1 MRERLLT
8 QHFVRRFLENDLVSP
23 DADRHEVLSLVGAGL
38 LSSTM
43 FITIGLALKFMFM
56 PLQSPG
62 RTAILA
68 VDDRLL
74 FLACAMIVM
83 ALVAVTAWDGL
94 SLDPRDSSI
103 LGPLPI
109 AHHAIVRAKL
119 SAVALYAAGFAL
131 ATTVMPALLHPPL
144 MVGRLSIGLAA
155 GLLLIVIQFVV
166 SLAAGLFGFAAILA
180 VRETLRAC
188 SGRHF
193 IRLSAIAQALLIVML
208 ATSFLLVPAIVG
220 NAARTVAAPGRLVT
234 LLPPFWFLGA
244 QETLGGGFVDR
255 LPRRDLPRWLGQQ
268 EERATSDYRA
278 AVPAFQTLAVQAL
291 VAFAGTLGLAL
302 SAYTWNS
309 RRLPFPPIATRADR
323 YAGPGVLARLVMRTL
338 ARAPAARAGFFF
350 TVQCLLR
357 SAPHRLVLA
366 ACTAV
371 CLALA
376 TATFEVALEGQL
388 DPRAPKTSGFVTQ
401 TLVLGILLAGLGH
414 VMRIPGDLRANR
426 LFHLAWL
433 GQKDRYV
440 DGVNR
445 AAAAI
450 LIVPALLALFP
461 THLLLFGLRMASAH
475 LLTGL
480 LLGLVVLEA
489 LAAGRRSLPFASSY
503 SPPADLNTRGPV
515 IGIGAL
521 FASSIFGSLERS
533 ALAGPRSALSL
544 WLALAALFLMLRYR
558 RGRRER
564 GVTPDAPDFYP
575 SEMARL
581 DLTGAS

>member
-1 MRERLLT
+1 VRERLLT
-8 QHFVRRFLENDLVSP
+8 RHFVQRFLENDLVSP
-23 DADRHEVLSLVGAGL
+23 DSDRHEVLSLLGAGL
-38 LSSTM
+38 LSCTM
-43 FITIGLALKFMFM
+43 FITIALSLKFLFM

-68 VDDRLL
+68 VDDRLV

-83 ALVAVTAWDGL
+83 ALVAVTSWDAL

-109 AHHAIVRAKL
+109 AHGAIVRAKL
-119 SAVALYAAGFAL
+119 RAVALFAAGFAIA
-131 ATTVMPALLHPPL
+131 ATVLPAILHPPL
-144 MVGRLSIGLAA
+144 MVGRLPVGLFAV
-155 GLLLIVIQFVV
+155 LVLIVIHFVV
-166 SLAAGLFGFAAILA
+166 SLAAGLFGFAAVLA
-180 VRETLRAC
+180 IRETLRAC

-193 IRLSAIAQALLIVML
+193 TRLAAIAQAVLIVL
-208 ATSFLLVPAIVG
+208 LVTAFLLVPAILG
-220 NAARTVAAPGRLVT
+220 SAARAVATPGQSVS

-244 QETLGGGFVDR
+244 QETLAGGFVDR
-255 LPRRDLPRWLGQQ
+255 LPRPDLPRWLEQQ
-268 EERATSDYRA
+268 EARATSDYRA
-278 AVPAFQTLAVQAL
+278 AVPAFQALAVRAL
-291 VAFAGTLGLAL
+291 IASIGTLGLAL
-302 SAYTWNS
+302 FAYTWNS
-309 RRLPFPPIATRADR
+309 RRLPFPPVATRADR

-338 ARAPAARAGFFF
+338 ARAPATRAGFFF

-371 CLALA
+371 SLALA
-376 TATFEVALEGQL
+376 TATFEAAFEGHV
-388 DPRAPKTSGFVTQ
+388 DPRAPKATGFVTQ

-414 VMRIPGDLRANR
+414 VMRIPADLRANR
-426 LFHLAWL
+426 LFHLAWI

-440 DGVNR
+440 DGINR
-445 AAAAI
+445 AAAVI

-461 THLLLFGLRMASAH
+461 THVLLFGLPLASAH

-489 LAAGRRSLPFASSY
+489 LAAGRRALPFASSY
-503 SPPADLNTRGPV
+503 SPPAGLNTRGPV

-521 FASSIFGSLERS
+521 FAISMFGTLERAALSGPQS
-533 ALAGPRSALSL
+533 ALAL
-544 WLALAALFLMLRYR
+544 WLALAALFLVLRYR

-564 GVTPDAPDFYP
+564 GVTPDAPDFYQ

-581 DLTGAS
+581 DLTSAS

>member
-1 MRERLLT
+1 VRERLLT
-8 QHFVRRFLENDLVSP
+8 RHFVERFLENDLVSP
-23 DADRHEVLSLVGAGL
+23 DADRHEVHSLVGAGL
-38 LSSTM
+38 LSCTM
-43 FITIGLALKFMFM
+43 FITIGLALKFLFM

-74 FLACAMIVM
+74 FLTCSMIIM
-83 ALVAVTAWDGL
+83 ALVAVTSWEAL

-109 AHHAIVRAKL
+109 AHGAIVRAKL
-119 SAVALYAAGFAL
+119 RAVSLYAAGFAL
-131 ATTVMPALLHPPL
+131 ATTTMPALLYPPL
-144 MVGRLSIGLAA
+144 MVGQLPIGLLS
-155 GLLLIVIQFVV
+155 GLVLIVIQFVV
-166 SLAAGLFGFAAILA
+166 VLAAGLFGFAAVLA
-180 VRETLRAC
+180 IRETLRAC

-193 IRLSAIAQALLIVML
+193 ARLSAIAQALLIVML
-208 ATSFLLVPAIVG
+208 VTSFLLVPAIVG
-220 NAARTVAAPGRLVT
+220 NAARGIVAPGRLVT

-244 QETLGGGFVDR
+244 QETLAGGFVDR

-268 EERATSDYRA
+268 EAQATSEYRA
-278 AVPAFQTLAVQAL
+278 AVPAFRAMAVQA
-291 VAFAGTLGLAL
+291 VIAFVSTLGLAL
-302 SAYTWNS
+302 AAYTWNS
-309 RRLPFPPIATRADR
+309 RALPFPPVATRADR
-323 YAGPGVLARLVMRTL
+323 YAGPGVLARLVMRTV
-338 ARAPAARAGFFF
+338 ARAPATRAGFFF

-371 CLALA
+371 SLALA
-376 TATFEVALEGQL
+376 AATFEAAFEGQL
-388 DPRAPKTSGFVTQ
+388 NSRAPRTTGFVTQ
-401 TLVLGILLAGLGH
+401 TLVLSILLAGLGH

-426 LFHLAWL
+426 LFHLAWI

-445 AAAAI
+445 AAALL
-450 LIVPALLALFP
+450 LIVPALVALFP
-461 THLLLFGLRMASAH
+461 TQVLLFGLPMAAAH

-489 LAAGRRSLPFASSY
+489 LAAGRRGLPFASNY

-515 IGIGAL
+515 IGIAAL
-521 FASSIFGSLERS
+521 LAISMFGSLERS
-533 ALAGPRSALSL
+533 ALGGPRSALAL
-544 WLALAALFLMLRYR
+544 WLGLAALFVVLRFR
-558 RGRRER
+558 RGRREHD
-564 GVTPDAPDFYP
+564 VTPDSPDFYP

-581 DLTGAS
+581 DLTSAS

>member
-8 QHFVRRFLENDLVSP
+8 QHFVRRFLENDLVSA

-74 FLACAMIVM
+74 FLTCAMIVM
-83 ALVAVTAWDGL
+83 ALVAVTAWDAPLAG
-94 SLDPRDSSI
+94 STRFLDP
-103 LGPLPI
+103 GPLPI
-109 AHHAIVRAKL
+109 AHGAIVRAKL
-119 SAVALYAAGFAL
+119 RAVALYAAGFAL
-131 ATTVMPALLHPPL
+131 ATTAMPALLHPPL
-144 MVGRLSIGLAA
+144 MVGRLSIGLVI
-155 GLLLIVIQFVV
+155 GLLLIVIHFVV

-208 ATSFLLVPAIVG
+208 VTAFLLVPAIVG
-220 NAARTVAAPGRLVT
+220 NAARTVAAPGRSVT

-244 QETLGGGFVDR
+244 QETLAGGFVDR
-255 LPRRDLPRWLGQQ
+255 LPRPDLPRWLGQQ

-291 VAFAGTLGLAL
+291 VAFVGTLGLAL

-309 RRLPFPPIATRADR
+309 RRLPFPPVATRADR

-366 ACTAV
+366 ACVAV
-371 CLALA
+371 SLALA

-450 LIVPALLALFP
+450 LIAPALLALFP
-461 THLLLFGLRMASAH
+461 THLLLLELPMASAH

-480 LLGLVVLEA
+480 LLGLSCLKRWRPD
-489 LAAGRRSLPFASSY
+489 AGRCCLR
-503 SPPADLNTRGPV
+503 
-515 IGIGAL
+515 
-521 FASSIFGSLERS
+521 
-533 ALAGPRSALSL
+533 
-544 WLALAALFLMLRYR
+544 AA
-558 RGRRER
+558 
-564 GVTPDAPDFYP
+564 T
-575 SEMARL
+575 ARQP
-581 DLTGAS
+581 T

>member
-1 MRERLLT
+1 MREQLLT
-8 QHFVRRFLENDLVSP
+8 RHFVRRFLENDLVSP
-23 DADRHEVLSLVGAGL
+23 EADRHEVLSLVGAGL

-43 FITIGLALKFMFM
+43 FITIVLALKFMFM

-74 FLACAMIVM
+74 FLTCAMIIM
-83 ALVAVTAWDGL
+83 ALVAVTAWDAL

-103 LGPLPI
+103 LGPLPV
-109 AHHAIVRAKL
+109 AHGAIVRAKL
-119 SAVALYAAGFAL
+119 RAVALYAAGFAL
-131 ATTVMPALLHPPL
+131 ATTAMPALLYPPL
-144 MVGRLSIGLAA
+144 MVGRLSIGLFA
-155 GLLLIVIQFVV
+155 GLLLIVIHFVV
-166 SLAAGLFGFAAILA
+166 ALAAALFGFVAILA

-193 IRLSAIAQALLIVML
+193 ARLSAIAQALLIVL
-208 ATSFLLVPAIVG
+208 LVTSFLLVPAIVG
-220 NAARTVAAPGRLVT
+220 NAARTVTTPARSATV
-234 LLPPFWFLGA
+234 LPPFWFLGA
-244 QETLGGGFVDR
+244 QETLAGGFVDR

-268 EERATSDYRA
+268 EERATSEYRA
-278 AVPAFQTLAVQAL
+278 AVPAFQGLAMQALIAVGLTLA
-291 VAFAGTLGLAL
+291 LAL
-302 SAYTWNS
+302 GAYTWNS
-309 RRLPFPPIATRADR
+309 RRLPFPPVATRADR
-323 YAGPGVLARLVMRTL
+323 YTGPGVLARVIMRTL
-338 ARAPAARAGFFF
+338 ARAPATRAGFFF
-350 TVQCLLR
+350 TAQCLLR

-371 CLALA
+371 SLALA
-376 TATFEVALEGQL
+376 TVTFEMALEGHL
-388 DPRAPKTSGFVTQ
+388 DQRAPKTSGFVTQ

-426 LFHLAWL
+426 LFHLAWI
-433 GQKDRYV
+433 GQKERYV

-445 AAAAI
+445 AAVAI
-450 LIVPALLALFP
+450 LIIPALMALFP

-489 LAAGRRSLPFASSY
+489 LAAGRRALPFASSY

-515 IGIGAL
+515 IVIGAL
-521 FASSIFGSLERS
+521 LASSTFGSLERS
-533 ALAGPRSALSL
+533 ALADPRSALVL
-544 WLALAALFLMLRYR
+544 WLALAALFLGLRYR
-558 RGRRER
+558 RSRRLPGE
-564 GVTPDAPDFYP
+564 TPDAPDFYP

-581 DLTGAS
+581 DLTSAS

>member
-1 MRERLLT
+1 M
-8 QHFVRRFLENDLVSP
+8 
-23 DADRHEVLSLVGAGL
+23 
-38 LSSTM
+38 
-43 FITIGLALKFMFM
+43 
-56 PLQSPG
+56 
-62 RTAILA
+62 
-68 VDDRLL
+68 
-74 FLACAMIVM
+74 
-83 ALVAVTAWDGL
+83 
-94 SLDPRDSSI
+94 
-103 LGPLPI
+103 
-109 AHHAIVRAKL
+109 
-119 SAVALYAAGFAL
+119 
-131 ATTVMPALLHPPL
+131 
-144 MVGRLSIGLAA
+144 
-155 GLLLIVIQFVV
+155 
-166 SLAAGLFGFAAILA
+166 
-180 VRETLRAC
+180 
-188 SGRHF
+188 
-193 IRLSAIAQALLIVML
+193 
-208 ATSFLLVPAIVG
+208 
-220 NAARTVAAPGRLVT
+220 
-234 LLPPFWFLGA
+234 
-244 QETLGGGFVDR
+244 
-255 LPRRDLPRWLGQQ
+255 
-268 EERATSDYRA
+268 
-278 AVPAFQTLAVQAL
+278 
-291 VAFAGTLGLAL
+291 
-302 SAYTWNS
+302 
-309 RRLPFPPIATRADR
+309 
-323 YAGPGVLARLVMRTL
+323 
-338 ARAPAARAGFFF
+338 
-350 TVQCLLR
+350 
-357 SAPHRLVLA
+357 LA

-461 THLLLFGLRMASAH
+461 THLLLFGLPMASAH

-480 LLGLVVLEA
+480 LLGLVVLET